1 MDPIARSKLLRLSV
15 ASMLSL
21 ALGACAGASQAGV
34 ATLSEDSQ
42 AAASEEDAKDAEAE
56 LQEWTE
62 CMRENGVDIPD
73 AQVGADGGI
82 RIERRVLPGGG
93 NTADGGNAEGLVAVP
108 LGDDFAKAR
117 EECGDPPRIPGA
129 GRSEEDLEELQE
141 NALKLASCMR
151 EEGVEDFPD
160 PDFSNRGPG
169 AGPGTRVA
177 GGPFGG
183 AVDMNDPEVQA
194 AFEACREELGEGSFV
209 IRTGPVRAES

>member
-21 ALGACAGASQAGV
+21 ALGACAGTSQAGV
-34 ATLSEDSQ
+34 ATLSQDSKT
-42 AAASEEDAKDAEAE
+42 AATEADAKDAEAE

-73 AQVGADGGI
+73 AEVGEDGGI
-82 RIERRVLPGGG
+82 RIGRRVQAGGSNVTGGVAQGGG
-93 NTADGGNAEGLVAVP
+93 AVR

-129 GRSEEDLEELQE
+129 GRSEEDLQELQE
-141 NALKLASCMR
+141 NALKLANCMR

-177 GGPFGG
+177 GGPFGA
-183 AVDMNDPEVQA
+183 AVDMNDPKVQA
-194 AFEACREELGEGSFV
+194 AFEACRDELGEGSFV
-209 IRTGPVRAES
+209 IRSGPVRAES